1 MSGQGLSAMIVR
13 SVLFGITF
21 FVAACGASGQTET
34 PVERDARYQIIGDS
48 IFAWNMETQEQV
60 AAFLAEATGAEITD
74 HSMSGAQIFVDDDEA
89 AARGLD
95 ILTQYEEGDWDWLIM
110 NGGANDL
117 EEDCGCGECDVTL
130 DDMITPDADGGRIPA
145 FLDEVAG
152 SGVRVIYLGYY
163 QVGIEETDSAACVD
177 EFDALDDRMSRYADA
192 TEGVFFLSGLGL
204 LTEGDLDRDGIHPNP
219 VGSEILSMA
228 ISEAIEAAE

>member
-1 MSGQGLSAMIVR
+1 MMRTVLLSTAC
-13 SVLFGITF
+13 L
-21 FVAACGASGQTET
+21 VAACGAGGQAE
-34 PVERDARYQIIGDS
+34 EREEMAQRLQVIGDS
-48 IFAWNMETQEQV
+48 IFAWNAETNENV
-60 AAFLAEATGAEITD
+60 SAYLATNTGADITD
-74 HSMSGAQIFVDDDEA
+74 NAVSGAQIFVDDEDA
-89 AARGLD
+89 TARGLD
-95 ILTQYEEGDWDWLIM
+95 ILTQYEDGDWDWLIM

-117 EEDCGCGECDVTL
+117 EEDCGCSECDVTL
-130 DDMITPDADGGRIPA
+130 DDMISPDAEGGRIPA

-152 SGVRVIYLGYY
+152 SGVRLIYLGYY

-177 EFDALDDRMSRYADA
+177 EFDALDDRMSRYAEA

-228 ISEAIEAAE
+228 IAEVIEAAE